1 MQLVMLL
8 ILSTRIAR
16 NDAVYFIRHCCSG
29 NFIFFFNQKYFIDL
43 MSWAYVKFGRY
54 GVFVS
59 AVMLSA
65 TFVTLYV
72 TCIVLWPVAFLYTIM
87 KA

>member
-1 MQLVMLL
+1 MMLY
-8 ILSTRIAR
+8 ILSGI
-16 NDAVYFIRHCCSG
+16 VVVVILS
-29 NFIFFFNQKYFIDL
+29 FFNQKYFIDL

-65 TFVTLYV
+65 TFVALYV
-72 TCIVLWPVAFLYTIM
+72 TCIILWPVAFLYTIM
-87 KA
+87 ED

>member
-1 MQLVMLL
+1 MMLY
-8 ILSTRIAR
+8 ILSGI
-16 NDAVYFIRHCCSG
+16 VVVVILS
-29 NFIFFFNQKYFIDL
+29 FFNQKYFIDL
-43 MSWAYVKFGRY
+43 LSWAYVKFGRY
-54 GVFVS
+54 GMFVS

-87 KA
+87 KD

>member
-1 MQLVMLL
+1 MMLY
-8 ILSTRIAR
+8 ILSGI
-16 NDAVYFIRHCCSG
+16 VVVVILS
-29 NFIFFFNQKYFIDL
+29 FFNQKYFIDL

-54 GVFVS
+54 GMFVS

-65 TFVTLYV
+65 TFVALYV
-72 TCIVLWPVAFLYTIM
+72 TCIILWPVAFLYTIM

>member
-1 MQLVMLL
+1 MMLY
-8 ILSTRIAR
+8 ILSGI
-16 NDAVYFIRHCCSG
+16 VVVVILS
-29 NFIFFFNQKYFIDL
+29 FFNQKYFIDL

-54 GVFVS
+54 GMFVS

-72 TCIVLWPVAFLYTIM
+72 TCIILWPVAFLYTIM

>member
-1 MQLVMLL
+1 MMLY
-8 ILSTRIAR
+8 ILSGI
-16 NDAVYFIRHCCSG
+16 VVVVILS
-29 NFIFFFNQKYFIDL
+29 FFNQKYFIDL

-65 TFVTLYV
+65 TFVALYV
-72 TCIVLWPVAFLYTIM
+72 TCIILWPVAFLYTIM

>member
-1 MQLVMLL
+1 MMLY
-8 ILSTRIAR
+8 ILSGI
-16 NDAVYFIRHCCSG
+16 VVVVILS
-29 NFIFFFNQKYFIDL
+29 FFNQKYFIDL

-54 GVFVS
+54 GMFVS

-65 TFVTLYV
+65 TFVALYV
-72 TCIVLWPVAFLYTIM
+72 TCIILWPAAFLYTIM

>member
-1 MQLVMLL
+1 MMLY
-8 ILSTRIAR
+8 ILSGI
-16 NDAVYFIRHCCSG
+16 VVVVILS
-29 NFIFFFNQKYFIDL
+29 FFNQKYFIDL

-65 TFVTLYV
+65 TFVALYV
-72 TCIVLWPVAFLYTIM
+72 TCIILWPVTFLYTIM